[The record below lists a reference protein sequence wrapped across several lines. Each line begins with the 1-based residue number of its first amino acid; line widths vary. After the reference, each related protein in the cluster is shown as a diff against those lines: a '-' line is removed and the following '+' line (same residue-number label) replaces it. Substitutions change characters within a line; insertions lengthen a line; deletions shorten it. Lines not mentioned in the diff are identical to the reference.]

1 MRNTKEPLPSSLIEP
16 FLLKEHAVAQYLTV
30 SVAKIRVMRRT
41 GEGPPFI
48 RIGKSIRYTI
58 ASLQDYILSLS
69 KAPKLVRVEPKPIK
83 QLAQKS
89 IDPGLFVEVKRI
101 TNIPQRPLGR
111 EEITYNPLIDP
122 NKEVAQKILLQD
134 IFMPAISEIE

>member
-30 SVAKIRVMRRT
+30 SVQKIRVMRKN
-41 GEGPPFI
+41 GEGPHFI

-69 KAPKLVRVEPKPIK
+69 NAPKVVRVEPKPIK

-89 IDPGLFVEVKRI
+89 IH
-101 TNIPQRPLGR
+101 R

-134 IFMPAISEIE
+134 IFMPAIGEME

>member
-1 MRNTKEPLPSSLIEP
+1 MRNTKEPLHSYLIEP
-16 FLLKEHAVAQYLTV
+16 FLLKEHVLLKEHAVAQYLAV
-30 SVAKIRVMRRT
+30 SVQKIRVMRKN
-41 GEGPPFI
+41 GEGPHFI

-58 ASLQDYILSLS
+58 ASLQEYILSLS
-69 KAPKLVRVEPKPIK
+69 KAPKVVRVEPKPIK

-89 IDPGLFVEVKRI
+89 IH
-101 TNIPQRPLGR
+101 R

-134 IFMPAISEIE
+134 IFMPTISEME

>member
-1 MRNTKEPLPSSLIEP
+1 MRNTKEPLPSYLIEP
-16 FLLKEHAVAQYLTV
+16 FLLKEHVLLKEHAVAQYLAV
-30 SVAKIRVMRRT
+30 SVQKIRVMRKN
-41 GEGPPFI
+41 GEGPRFI
-48 RIGKSIRYTI
+48 KIGKSIRYTI
-58 ASLQDYILSLS
+58 ASLQEYILSLS
-69 KAPKLVRVEPKPIK
+69 NAPKVVRVEPKPIK

-89 IDPGLFVEVKRI
+89 IH
-101 TNIPQRPLGR
+101 R

>member
-41 GEGPPFI
+41 GEGPHFI
-48 RIGKSIRYTI
+48 RMGKNIRYTI

-69 KAPKLVRVEPKPIK
+69 KAPKVVRVEPKPIK

-89 IDPGLFVEVKRI
+89 IH
-101 TNIPQRPLGR
+101 R

-134 IFMPAISEIE
+134 IFMPTISEIE

>member
-1 MRNTKEPLPSSLIEP
+1 MRNTKEPLHSYLIEP
-16 FLLKEHAVAQYLTV
+16 FLLKEHVLLKEHAVAQYLAV
-30 SVAKIRVMRRT
+30 SVQKIRVMRKN
-41 GEGPPFI
+41 GEGPHFI

-69 KAPKLVRVEPKPIK
+69 NAPKVVSVKPKPIK

-89 IDPGLFVEVKRI
+89 IH
-101 TNIPQRPLGR
+101 R

-134 IFMPAISEIE
+134 IFMPAIGEME

>member
-1 MRNTKEPLPSSLIEP
+1 MRNTKEPLPSYLIEP
-16 FLLKEHAVAQYLTV
+16 FLLKEHVLLKEHAVAQYLAV
-30 SVAKIRVMRRT
+30 SVQKIRVMRKN
-41 GEGPPFI
+41 GEGPRFI

-69 KAPKLVRVEPKPIK
+69 KAPKVVSVKPKPIK

-89 IDPGLFVEVKRI
+89 IH
-101 TNIPQRPLGR
+101 R

-134 IFMPAISEIE
+134 IFMPTISEME

>member
-1 MRNTKEPLPSSLIEP
+1 MRNTKEPLPSYLIEP
-16 FLLKEHAVAQYLTV
+16 FLLKEHVLLKEHAVAQYLAV
-30 SVAKIRVMRRT
+30 SVQKIRVMRKN
-41 GEGPPFI
+41 GEGPHFI

-69 KAPKLVRVEPKPIK
+69 KAPKVVRVEPKPIK

-89 IDPGLFVEVKRI
+89 IH
-101 TNIPQRPLGR
+101 R

-134 IFMPAISEIE
+134 IFMPAISEME

>member
-16 FLLKEHAVAQYLTV
+16 FLLKEHAVAQYLAV

-69 KAPKLVRVEPKPIK
+69 KAPKVVRVEPKPIK
-83 QLAQKS
+83 PLAQ
-89 IDPGLFVEVKRI
+89 D
-101 TNIPQRPLGR
+101 
-111 EEITYNPLIDP
+111 
-122 NKEVAQKILLQD
+122 KEVAPKILLQD
-134 IFMPAISEIE
+134 IFNPNIEEVS

>member
-1 MRNTKEPLPSSLIEP
+1 MQKTREALPSSLAES

-30 SVAKIRVMRRT
+30 SIAKIRLMRRT
-41 GEGPPFI
+41 GEGPAFI
-48 RIGKSIRYTI
+48 RIGSSIRYTL
-58 ASLQDYILSLS
+58 ASLQEYILSLS
-69 KAPKLVRVEPKPIK
+69 NAPKVVRVEPKPIK

-89 IDPGLFVEVKRI
+89 IH
-101 TNIPQRPLGR
+101 R

-134 IFMPAISEIE
+134 IFMPTISEME

>member
-1 MRNTKEPLPSSLIEP
+1 MRNTKEPLPSYLIEP
-16 FLLKEHAVAQYLTV
+16 FLLKEHVLLKEHAVAQYLAV
-30 SVAKIRVMRRT
+30 SVQKIRVMRKN
-41 GEGPPFI
+41 GEGPRFI

-69 KAPKLVRVEPKPIK
+69 KAPKVVSVKPKPIK

-89 IDPGLFVEVKRI
+89 IH
-101 TNIPQRPLGR
+101 R

-134 IFMPAISEIE
+134 IFMPAISEME

>member
-1 MRNTKEPLPSSLIEP
+1 MRNTKEPLPSYLIEP
-16 FLLKEHAVAQYLTV
+16 FLLKEHVLLKEHAVAQYLAV
-30 SVAKIRVMRRT
+30 SVQKIRVMRKN
-41 GEGPPFI
+41 GEGPRFI

-69 KAPKLVRVEPKPIK
+69 KAPKVVRVKTPLITTR
-83 QLAQKS
+83 AQRT
-89 IDPGLFVEVKRI
+89 LH
-101 TNIPQRPLGR
+101 R

-134 IFMPAISEIE
+134 IFMPTISEME

>member
-1 MRNTKEPLPSSLIEP
+1 MRNTKEPLPSYLIEP
-16 FLLKEHAVAQYLTV
+16 FLLKEHVLLKEHAVAQYLAV
-30 SVAKIRVMRRT
+30 SVQKIRVMRKN
-41 GEGPPFI
+41 GEGPRFI
-48 RIGKSIRYTI
+48 KIGKSIRYTI
-58 ASLQDYILSLS
+58 ASLQDYILSLY
-69 KAPKLVRVEPKPIK
+69 KAPKVVSVKPKPIK

-89 IDPGLFVEVKRI
+89 IH
-101 TNIPQRPLGR
+101 R

>member
-16 FLLKEHAVAQYLTV
+16 FLLREHAVARYLTV

-41 GEGPPFI
+41 GEGPRFI

-69 KAPKLVRVEPKPIK
+69 NAPKVVRVEPKPIK

-89 IDPGLFVEVKRI
+89 I
-101 TNIPQRPLGR
+101 NR

>member
-1 MRNTKEPLPSSLIEP
+1 MRNTKEPLHSSLIEP
-16 FLLKEHAVAQYLTV
+16 FLLKEHVLLKEHAVAQYLAV
-30 SVAKIRVMRRT
+30 SVQKIRVMRKN
-41 GEGPPFI
+41 GEGPRFI
-48 RIGKSIRYTI
+48 KIGKSIRYTI

-69 KAPKLVRVEPKPIK
+69 KAPKVVRVEPKPIK

-89 IDPGLFVEVKRI
+89 IH
-101 TNIPQRPLGR
+101 R

-134 IFMPAISEIE
+134 IFMPTIGEME

>member
-1 MRNTKEPLPSSLIEP
+1 MRNTKEPLHSSLIEP
-16 FLLKEHAVAQYLTV
+16 VQ
-30 SVAKIRVMRRT
+30 KIRVMRKN
-41 GEGPPFI
+41 GEGPHFI

-58 ASLQDYILSLS
+58 ASLQDYILSLYN
-69 KAPKLVRVEPKPIK
+69 APKVVRVEPKPIK

-89 IDPGLFVEVKRI
+89 IH
-101 TNIPQRPLGR
+101 R

-134 IFMPAISEIE
+134 IFMPTISEME